1 MPTPLFDDLSVTIA
15 AGERVALVGHSGSG
29 KTTFVKLLQRLHEIQ
44 SRAHPDRR
52 PGHRAAPPWPA
63 CARPS
68 PWCRRSRSC
77 STARSPRTSPTLAPT
92 RARSEIARAARLAHA
107 DGFIERLPQGYATLV
122 GERGVKLSGGE
133 RQRVAIARAILAD
146 RPILVL
152 DEATS
157 SLDSEAEQ
165 LIQDALEHLMAGR
178 TTLVIAHR
186 LSTVRKV
193 DRILVFE
200 RGRIVEQGPHR
211 ALLARPD
218 GRYRGL
224 YLMQAAGM
232 EALPQDAA

>member
-1 MPTPLFDDLSVTIA
+1 M
-15 AGERVALVGHSGSG
+15 
-29 KTTFVKLLQRLHEIQ
+29 
-44 SRAHPDRR
+44 
-52 PGHRAAPPWPA
+52 
-63 CARPS
+63 
-68 PWCRRSRSC
+68 
-77 STARSPRTSPTLAPT
+77 
-92 RARSEIARAARLAHA
+92 
-107 DGFIERLPQGYATLV
+107 
-122 GERGVKLSGGE
+122 
-133 RQRVAIARAILAD
+133 AIARAILAD

-200 RGRIVEQGPHR
+200 RGRIVEQGTHR
-211 ALLARPD
+211 ALLARRD

-224 YLMQAAGM
+224 YRTQAAGM

>member
-1 MPTPLFDDLSVTIA
+1 M
-15 AGERVALVGHSGSG
+15 
-29 KTTFVKLLQRLHEIQ
+29 
-44 SRAHPDRR
+44 
-52 PGHRAAPPWPA
+52 
-63 CARPS
+63 
-68 PWCRRSRSC
+68 
-77 STARSPRTSPTLAPT
+77 RTV
-92 RARSEIARAARLAHA
+92 
-107 DGFIERLPQGYATLV
+107 FIDRLPQGYATLV

-146 RPILVL
+146 RPILIL

-200 RGRIVEQGPHR
+200 RGRIVEQGTHR
-211 ALLARPD
+211 ALLARQG

-224 YLMQAAGM
+224 YMMQAAGM